1 MPPLDVQAL
10 TRAHK
15 VIGIDSN
22 VLIHLLEGGPPQAD
36 VAGALLDAV
45 ALGESTAVMSTLAIA
60 EVAAGPARMDQ
71 LALVERYAEELSSL
85 ENVRVVPV
93 DREVAVKAAILR
105 GTSSVTTAD
114 AIHLATARGAGA
126 TVFVTND
133 RRIKPIARMEIV
145 LLDDLGA

>member
-1 MPPLDVQAL
+1 MSPLDVRAL

-15 VIGIDSN
+15 MIGVDSN

-45 ALGESTAVMSTLAIA
+45 ARGESTAVISTLAIA
-60 EVAAGPARMDQ
+60 EVAAGPARVGE
-71 LALVERYAEELSSL
+71 LALVGRYAEELSSL
-85 ENVRVVPV
+85 ENMRVVSV
-93 DREVAVKAAILR
+93 DREVAVEAAILR
-105 GTSSVTTAD
+105 GTASVTTAD

-133 RRIKPIARMEIV
+133 RRIPPIARMEIL
-145 LLDDLGA
+145 LLDDLVA